1 MNLTG
6 IRQTIANIRNSS
18 AGEQQVSVEALLSAL
33 EATSNLTRVIEQITY
48 SNKYEK
54 HLLLD
59 TKISL
64 SLAEKLIC
72 KD

>member
-6 IRQTIANIRNSS
+6 MRQTIANIRNSS

-33 EATSNLTRVIEQITY
+33 EATSNLTRVIEQITF

-54 HLLLD
+54 NLILD

>member
-18 AGEQQVSVEALLSAL
+18 VGEQQVSVEALLSAL
-33 EATSNLTRVIEQITY
+33 EATSNLTRVIEQITF

-54 HLLLD
+54 NLILD